1 MRLWAFL
8 SLFCAF
14 ASMPASASNLD
25 AKFLI
30 KREGKVIGYHAVDVR
45 EADGAFIVE
54 TEIEMRVKLGPI
66 PLFKYDHDSQEVWRD
81 GQVVSIDS
89 KTNHDGDKTYVS
101 ARRQNG
107 LLMIDGSEY
116 QGPAPSDAAPSSYWD
131 KSLVTAGALI
141 NTQTGEIIEIEVEPL
156 GVTRAPHNREAEHYR
171 VTGTVN
177 LDIWYDGQQW
187 VGSQFTIDGE
197 ELVYE
202 LVADERQYA
211 VLEEYLD

>member
-14 ASMPASASNLD
+14 ATMPASAGNLD

-45 EADGAFIVE
+45 EADGAIIVD

-66 PLFKYDHDSQEVWRD
+66 PLFKYDHASQEVWRA
-81 GQVVSIDS
+81 GEVVSIES
-89 KTNHDGDKTYVS
+89 KTNYNGDKTYLS
-101 ARRQNG
+101 AYREND

-116 QGPAPSDAAPSSYWD
+116 QGPAPANAVPSSYWD
-131 KSLVTAGALI
+131 KSLLTADALI
-141 NTQTGEIIEIEVEPL
+141 NTQNGEIVKVVIEPL
-156 GVTRAPHNREAEHYR
+156 GVTPAPHNREAEQFR
-171 VTGTVN
+171 VTGTVGM
-177 LDIWYDGQQW
+177 DIWYNGAQW

-197 ELVYE
+197 ELTYE
-202 LVADERQYA
+202 LVAGDRQYA
-211 VLEEYLD
+211 ALEEYLD